1 MSTINRKAIRAK
13 VRRRIR
19 RKVSGTAS
27 RPRLAVYFSNR
38 HVYAQIIDDTVGK
51 TICSASTADASIADP
66 SKLANCATATKVGNL
81 IGERA
86 KAANVTEVVFDRG
99 GFKFCGKVK
108 ALADAAR
115 GPRGPRR
122 DGQNGRGPRGPRRD
136 GRRGPQAEAPVEE
149 GPQLAEKVVFINRC
163 AKVVKGGR
171 RFSFS
176 ALVVSGDME
185 GRVGFGFGKANEVA
199 DAIRKATEAAKR
211 QLRPVSIANGTIPH
225 EVYSEFGGGKVLLK
239 PASPGTGLIAGN
251 TIRAVLE
258 AAGVR
263 DIVAKSLGSSNHA
276 NVVKA
281 TLQALA
287 SLRTSDQVLAD
298 RGKKKE
304 KAI

>member
-1 MSTINRKAIRAK
+1 MNNETEN
-13 VRRRIR
+13 
-19 RKVSGTAS
+19 TA
-27 RPRLAVYFSNR
+27 PATEAAAP
-38 HVYAQIIDDTVGK
+38 AQ
-51 TICSASTADASIADP
+51 AQQP
-66 SKLANCATATKVGNL
+66 AT
-81 IGERA
+81 
-86 KAANVTEVVFDRG
+86 G
-99 GFKFCGKVK
+99 G
-108 ALADAAR
+108 R

-136 GRRGPQAEAPVEE
+136 GRRGPQAEAPVE
-149 GPQLAEKVVFINRC
+149 
-163 AKVVKGGR
+163 
-171 RFSFS
+171 
-176 ALVVSGDME
+176 E

>member
-1 MSTINRKAIRAK
+1 
-13 VRRRIR
+13 
-19 RKVSGTAS
+19 
-27 RPRLAVYFSNR
+27 
-38 HVYAQIIDDTVGK
+38 
-51 TICSASTADASIADP
+51 
-66 SKLANCATATKVGNL
+66 
-81 IGERA
+81 
-86 KAANVTEVVFDRG
+86 
-99 GFKFCGKVK
+99 
-108 ALADAAR
+108 
-115 GPRGPRR
+115 
-122 DGQNGRGPRGPRRD
+122 
-136 GRRGPQAEAPVEE
+136 VEE